1 MRYVLF
7 IACALLAFS
16 SCKKKVSQDD
26 IIVDKVVTKT
36 IIATQK
42 MPDQENS
49 GKFKWIKDSEYRYT
63 IERKAVDSLKH
74 VINHD
79 IPYNDNAITLVV
91 KRDDGSVFFE
101 KTFTKEN
108 FSPVLPKQ
116 FMETGVLLSMSF
128 HKVVDNEAQFIVS
141 VGSPDEN
148 NEEFFYA
155 LMVLDNFGKTRAEV
169 FNDLEEDIR

>member
-1 MRYVLF
+1 MKQSHN
-7 IACALLAFS
+7 IALILAGG
-16 SCKKKVSQDD
+16 
-26 IIVDKVVTKT
+26 T
-36 IIATQK
+36 
-42 MPDQENS
+42 
-49 GKFKWIKDSEYRYT
+49 G
-63 IERKAVDSLKH
+63 ERMHA
-74 VINHD
+74 
-79 IPYNDNAITLVV
+79 
-91 KRDDGSVFFE
+91 SV
-101 KTFTKEN
+101 
-108 FSPVLPKQ
+108 PKQ